1 MIKKSISQC
10 LMVLLIMGASITL
23 KAQDDSKDYV
33 MFESM
38 MMTPDYT
45 KLKILGDNMRAHNAK
60 YHKDGPYKAA
70 VYTISTGPN
79 SGRMVWMMGPTTYTH
94 LDSRPSNNGHD
105 EDWRDNVMP
114 YIKKIHTSEYWKMNG
129 ELSNTSM
136 LDGDNSK
143 YPLILV
149 RYGEIDEDHAY
160 SLNSFFEMVSKTVKA
175 MEGEN
180 PWGLYYNEFRQGNL
194 GRHVA
199 SVSFFK
205 NWAELDDDSVSF
217 KDTFET
223 TIGKNKWRS
232 FIEMGD
238 GVFSNS
244 WDEIWS
250 YSAHMSGE

>member
-1 MIKKSISQC
+1 MIKKSISQ
-10 LMVLLIMGASITL
+10 LLVILLIIGASFTSN
-23 KAQDDSKDYV
+23 AQDDSNNYV

-45 KLKILGDNMRAHNAK
+45 KLKVLGDNMRAHNAK

-70 VYTISTGPN
+70 VYNISTGPN
-79 SGRMVWMMGPTTYTH
+79 SGSMVWMMGPTTYTH
-94 LDSRPSNNGHD
+94 LDGRPSDGGHD

-114 YIKKIHTSEYWKMNG
+114 YIKKIHTSEYWRMDGK
-129 ELSNTSM
+129 LSNTAM

-143 YPLILV
+143 YPLVYV
-149 RYGEIDEDHAY
+149 RYGEIEDGQMY
-160 SLNSFFEMVSKTVKA
+160 NLTPFFEMVSQTVKA

-199 SVSFFK
+199 SVSFLK
-205 NWAELDDDSVSF
+205 NWAEMDDDSVNF
-217 KDTFET
+217 RDTFEA
-223 TIGKNKWRS
+223 TIGKGKWRGFTDMS
-232 FIEMGD
+232 D
-238 GVFSNS
+238 NLFSNT

-250 YSAHMSGE
+250 FNAYLSGQ